1 MEDKDV
7 QKVTLFVSRK
17 LHGLIKE
24 YAKRKRISLG
34 LAYDNALQLYLSKAE
49 NFMGSKR
56 QSQLKKGF

>member
-1 MEDKDV
+1 MDSKDV

-17 LHGLIKE
+17 LHGLMKE

-34 LAYDNALQLYLSKAE
+34 LAYDNAMQLYLSQTSS
-49 NFMGSKR
+49 FMGSKR

>member
-1 MEDKDV
+1 MTMDAKEV

-17 LHGLIKE
+17 LHGLMKE

-34 LAYDNALQLYLSKAE
+34 LAYDNAMQLYLSKSE

-56 QSQLKKGF
+56 KLN